1 VTGSTTSW
9 QTSAVKRRSSA
20 LERGRVLAGAVRR
33 RWRWAALPFGV
44 VYLVLLAVNYHS
56 IIGTAYLDADTVS
69 APVIGQLLG
78 SASPHSHVVL
88 GEFGWYSTVLFLL
101 VTRWLP
107 LHREIWEVA
116 PYLMALAGAALAAW
130 SVWQVAGRVAAGL
143 TAVLLICAAPATL
156 HLLLSMTQH
165 APDWFCS
172 ALLAAFAVLLAR
184 RGAALPPAVL
194 FAAALLVGVVVGVNA
209 AGDVLLVFAGIAPFA
224 LALGAELA
232 VGRGPGATRAAS
244 GGLFMLIVAGASWAI
259 TAAAMSAMHVA
270 PQPGLNT
277 TALAT
282 GSQIG
287 TNFKLWWQSI
297 AVLGNGDFFGHN
309 LSFTSGLSVACA
321 VLSLGAIV
329 VVARA
334 GWGTVRSPRMAPGML
349 AFMTF
354 WCSSAAFLT
363 GAFLLSAIPVDIHAD
378 RYLLGLIYAAAAVV
392 PALAVRRTVTEAL
405 AVAGTCLFA
414 LAGVVSI
421 AQGTDARNTKGFPS
435 RAVAARIAA
444 IAAREGASVGYSG
457 YWDAA
462 PITWATHFRVKVYP
476 VSICDRG
483 EHLCRFDLHYI
494 TSWYTPRP
502 AIKSFLLGDPSLA
515 LVPAPTPDLGKPSGV
530 FHVGQITMYLY
541 PYDLAT
547 RVLAHP

>member
-1 VTGSTTSW
+1 LTTSW

-20 LERGRVLAGAVRR
+20 RELRAALVGAARQ
-33 RWRWAALPFGV
+33 RWRWAALPFAV

-56 IIGTAYLDADTVS
+56 IIGAAYMDADTVS

-78 SASPHSHVVL
+78 SASPHAHVVL
-88 GEFGWYSTVLFLL
+88 GVFGWYSTLLFLL
-101 VTRWLP
+101 ATRWLP
-107 LHREIWEVA
+107 LHREIWELA
-116 PYLMALAGAALAAW
+116 PYAMALAGAALTAW
-130 SVWQVAGRVAAGL
+130 SVWQAAGRVAAGL

-184 RGAALPPAVL
+184 RAAALPPALL
-194 FAAALLVGVVVGVNA
+194 FGAGLLVGVVVGVNA
-209 AGDVLLVFAGIAPFA
+209 AGDLLLVFAGIVPFV

-232 VGRGPGATRAAS
+232 VWRRPGAGRMALI
-244 GGLFMLIVAGASWAI
+244 GLFTLVVAGISWAI
-259 TAAAMSAMHVA
+259 TDAAMSSMHVA

-277 TALAT
+277 TALASA
-282 GSQIG
+282 GQIG
-287 TNFKLWWQSI
+287 TNFRLWWQSI
-297 AVLGNGDFFGHN
+297 AVLGNGDFFGRN

-329 VVARA
+329 VLARA
-334 GWGTVRSPRMAPGML
+334 GWHAVRSPRMASGRL

-363 GAFLLSAIPVDIHAD
+363 VAFLVSATPVDIHAD
-378 RYLLGLIYAAAAVV
+378 RYLVGLIYAAAAVV
-392 PALAVRRTVTEAL
+392 PVIAVRRAVTEAL
-405 AVAGTCLFA
+405 AIAGTCLFG
-414 LAGVVSI
+414 LAGVVSL
-421 AQGTDARNTKGFPS
+421 AQGTDARNTEGFPS
-435 RAVAARIAA
+435 PPIAARVAA

-462 PITWATHFRVKVYP
+462 PITWAAHFRVKVYP

-494 TSWYTPRP
+494 SSWYTPRP
-502 AIKSFLLGDPSLA
+502 GIKSFVLGDPSLA
-515 LVPAPTPDLGKPSGV
+515 LVPGPTPDLGQPSAV
-530 FHVGQITMYLY
+530 FHVGQTTMYVY
-541 PYDLAT
+541 PYDVAG